1 MKLRNLVV
9 PGHYVPR
16 TRYVGEAK
24 NLSWSL
30 NVTLGHIRREQN
42 FLANIW
48 QSCPHS
54 TTLLEL
60 RLSLS
65 SRGCRRGIRQ
75 RVPSWTASRLGSF
88 FYTTRHLHLFP
99 GMTSTRQLAF
109 STFQTTTSSSFDRNG
124 SYAAN
129 LPLSCSCYPC
139 RVVYARLTRRNRCR
153 IDGFGQR

>member
-54 TTLLEL
+54 TTPLEL

-75 RVPSWTASRLGSF
+75 RVPS
-88 FYTTRHLHLFP
+88 
-99 GMTSTRQLAF
+99 
-109 STFQTTTSSSFDRNG
+109 
-124 SYAAN
+124 
-129 LPLSCSCYPC
+129 
-139 RVVYARLTRRNRCR
+139 
-153 IDGFGQR
+153 